1 MNLMFAGLIDQRAY
15 DLYVETWHEHK
26 GDTIRVEGP
35 NGRPRVG
42 CTILLAIAPTEKE
55 ALDVARRGMDGL
67 TRRAHNAHRYDHLVL
82 PEDECDAAL
91 APLRG
96 ILSHMEEAVAA
107 GAGTPDQIA
116 ERFARI
122 LESGLTDYIVLQLP
136 TGDMTFD
143 EARRTLDLFVSDVKP
158 QLEQASLAG

>member
-1 MNLMFAGLIDQRAY
+1 MLI
-15 DLYVETWHEHK
+15 
-26 GDTIRVEGP
+26 
-35 NGRPRVG
+35 
-42 CTILLAIAPTEKE
+42 AIASTEKE

-67 TRRAHNAHRYDHLVL
+67 TRRAHAVHRYDHLVL
-82 PEDECDAAL
+82 PEEECDAAL

-116 ERFARI
+116 ERFAAI
-122 LESGLTDYIVLQLP
+122 LETGLTDYIVLQLP

-143 EARRTLDLFVSDVKP
+143 EARRSLELFISDVKP
-158 QLEQASLAG
+158 QLEQASLAV